1 MTSLHNLANAT
12 RTGLL
17 SLLLALPFS
26 VQADSHKSA
35 EPAGRA
41 MAMSIE
47 AEVVDVDPEF
57 RQVTLEGP
65 MGNVVTVTAGENV
78 TNFKDIKVGDT
89 LVATYLAALEGELRE
104 PTAEELENPWVVVE
118 DSAASE
124 EGDPAAVGKARLI
137 RAVCTIEG
145 MNRALGTV
153 TVKDPRGK
161 LHMIG
166 DVEPEKMEGV
176 TLGQTI
182 VLVYTEALAVSLEKV
197 SD

>member
-1 MTSLHNLANAT
+1 MTPLQMLANAT
-12 RTGLL
+12 RTSLL
-17 SLLLALPFS
+17 TLLLALPFS
-26 VQADSHKSA
+26 VQADTHQEA
-35 EPAGRA
+35 EPTGRA
-41 MAMSIE
+41 MAMTIE
-47 AEVVDVDPEF
+47 AEVIDVDPEF
-57 RQVTLEGP
+57 RQVTLKGP
-65 MGNVVTVTAGENV
+65 MGNVVTVTAGEEI

-89 LVATYLAALEGELRE
+89 LVASYVAALEGELRE

-118 DSAASE
+118 DSATSE
-124 EGDPAAVGKARLI
+124 EGAPAAVGKARLI

-153 TVKDPRGK
+153 TVKDPRGT

-166 DVEPEKMEGV
+166 EVEPEKMEGV
-176 TLGQTI
+176 TLGQTV

>member
-1 MTSLHNLANAT
+1 MTALHTIMVAT
-12 RTGLL
+12 RTALL
-17 SLLLALPFS
+17 ALLLALPFS
-26 VQADSHKSA
+26 VQAESQNEA

-41 MAMSIE
+41 MVMSIE
-47 AEVVDVDPEF
+47 AEVIDVDPEF
-57 RQVTLEGP
+57 RQVTLKGP
-65 MGNVVTVTAGENV
+65 MGNVVTVTAGEDV
-78 TNFKDIKVGDT
+78 TNFRDIKVGDT
-89 LVATYLAALEGELRE
+89 LVASYLAALEGELRA

-118 DSAASE
+118 DSATSGAD
-124 EGDPAAVGKARLI
+124 DPAAVGKARLI

-153 TVKDPRGK
+153 TVKDPRGT

-182 VLVYTEALAVSLEKV
+182 VLVYTEAVAISLEKV

>member
-1 MTSLHNLANAT
+1 MVAT
-12 RTGLL
+12 RAGVLALL
-17 SLLLALPFS
+17 FALPFS
-26 VQADSHKSA
+26 VQADSHNKA

-41 MAMSIE
+41 MVLSIE
-47 AEVVDVDPEF
+47 AEVIDVDPEF
-57 RQVTLEGP
+57 RQVTLKGP
-65 MGNVVTVTAGENV
+65 MGNVVTVTAGEEV

-89 LVATYLAALEGELRE
+89 LVASYLAALEGELRA
-104 PTAEELENPWVVVE
+104 PTAEELENPWVVIE
-118 DSAASE
+118 DSATSE
-124 EGDPAAVGKARLI
+124 AGDPAAVGKARLI